1 MERSGLPSSGD
12 TAPSS
17 PSPVRPGSG
26 PESLDPVFRPG
37 SVAVIGASADP
48 AKRGFQILRALV
60 EAGFQGGVYPVN
72 PRGGEIL
79 GRPCVPSVE
88 AIPEP
93 PELAV
98 VCTPAATVPEVIAS
112 CGRAGVRAA
121 VVLAV
126 GFGEAGEAG
135 AELQERVA
143 AAGRL
148 HGVRILGPN
157 TSGLLNLPLGLNLIG
172 ARGVRP
178 GHLSLLVQSGNM
190 ALALMKEVT
199 ERSGEGIGVCV
210 GLGNEVDVGFG
221 ECLDWLGRDPGT
233 RAVLCYAEGIRDT
246 RGFLTAASRIARSTP
261 VVLLKAGRSR
271 AGAEAARSHT
281 GSVAGP
287 HDRLAAGLAQAGVVE
302 VRRTD
307 ELLHVGETLAGQPT
321 PPEGSGIVI
330 LSDGGGQGTLAADA
344 LSEMG
349 AEPVPLAR
357 ATRDALRSLLGP
369 AAAVTNPVDLAGAA
383 DADPGVFARALEVL
397 LTDPGVGTILLVGL
411 FGGYGIR
418 FDERL
423 TAGEEAAAAE
433 MTTLARGRGRA
444 LVVHSMYAPQAT
456 APLRRLQA
464 GSVPVVASL
473 EVACRC
479 AVEAWRRGEGIGRP
493 RWSPDA
499 LPDPHPDPEAATVI
513 TRAAKEGREALTE
526 LEARTVLAGAGLPLL
541 PVTLCR
547 TAQEVVAAAGAAGG
561 PVAVKVH
568 DPEILHKTEVGG
580 VVLDVRDAAGAR
592 EAWERV
598 RAGAVAHLGREPRGV
613 LVAPMQPTPV
623 AELLVGAVRDPRL
636 GPVLTVGTGG
646 VWVEVVREVAH
657 RLLPVG
663 PEDVREMLDE
673 LRVGEVLAGVRGR
686 PGDRDAVVAAALSV
700 ARALLDHPAI
710 AEVEVNPLFVHE
722 VGVAP
727 VDARVILAQP
737 EPATGGSIRS
747 VPER

>member
-1 MERSGLPSSGD
+1 MDRSGSIPSGD
-12 TAPSS
+12 EVTRS
-17 PSPVRPGSG
+17 PSPPRPGPDPG
-26 PESLDPVFRPG
+26 SLDPVFRPT

-48 AKRGFQILRALV
+48 SKRGFQILRALM
-60 EAGFQGGVYPVN
+60 EAGFEGAVHPVN
-72 PRGGEIL
+72 PRGGAIL
-79 GRPCVPSVE
+79 GHPCATSVE
-88 AIPEP
+88 AIPVAP
-93 PELAV
+93 DLAV

-126 GFGEAGEAG
+126 GFGESGDEG

-143 AAGRL
+143 AAGHL
-148 HGVRILGPN
+148 HGVRIVGPN

-199 ERSGEGIGVCV
+199 ERSGEGIAVCA

-221 ECLDWLGRDPGT
+221 ECLDWLGRDPDT

-246 RGFLTAASRIARSTP
+246 RGFLAAASRIAPHTP

-307 ELLHVGETLAGQPT
+307 ELLHVGETLAGQPV
-321 PPEGSGIVI
+321 PPPGSGIAI

-349 AEPVPLAR
+349 VEPVTLALG
-357 ATRDALRSLLGP
+357 TRDRLRFLLGP

-383 DADPGVFARALEVL
+383 DADPAVFARALEIL
-397 LTDPGVGTILLVGL
+397 LTDPAVGTVLVVGL
-411 FGGYGIR
+411 FGGYGVR

-423 TAGEEAAAAE
+423 TAVEEVAAE
-433 MTTLARGRGRA
+433 AMTRLAREGGRA

-456 APLRRLQA
+456 SPLRRLQA
-464 GSVPVVASL
+464 RDVPVVASL

-479 AVEAWRRGEGIGRP
+479 AVEVWRRGERALREP
-493 RWSPDA
+493 WVPDS
-499 LPDPHPDPEAATVI
+499 LPAPHPGPEAAAVI
-513 TRAAKEGREALTE
+513 AGAVGEGRGALTE
-526 LEARTVLAGAGLPLL
+526 VEARRVLSCAGLPV
-541 PVTLCR
+541 PPATLCR
-547 TAQEVVAAAGAAGG
+547 TSEEIVAAATTAGW

-568 DPEILHKTEVGG
+568 DPDIVHKTEVGG
-580 VVLDVRDAAGAR
+580 VVLDVKD
-592 EAWERV
+592 
-598 RAGAVAHLGREPRGV
+598 RAGAQAAWEAIQAGAATHLGRPPRGV
-613 LVAPMQPTPV
+613 LVTPMQRRPV

-646 VWVEVVREVAH
+646 VWVEVVREVSH

-663 PEDVREMLDE
+663 PEDVRSMLGE
-673 LRVGEVLAGVRGR
+673 LRVGEVLAGARGT
-686 PGDRDAVVAAALSV
+686 PGDREAVVRAALAV
-700 ARALLDHPAI
+700 ARTLLDHPAV

-722 VGVAP
+722 EGVAP
-727 VDARVILAQP
+727 VDARVILASP
-737 EPATGGSIRS
+737 AAEPHG
-747 VPER
+747 